1 MARCKSA
8 VYQSKIPK
16 QHQKLY
22 IPHRGFRK
30 SR

>member
-1 MARCKSA
+1 MRYQSEL
-8 VYQSKIPK
+8 YQSKISK

-22 IPHRGFRK
+22 IPHRGFCE